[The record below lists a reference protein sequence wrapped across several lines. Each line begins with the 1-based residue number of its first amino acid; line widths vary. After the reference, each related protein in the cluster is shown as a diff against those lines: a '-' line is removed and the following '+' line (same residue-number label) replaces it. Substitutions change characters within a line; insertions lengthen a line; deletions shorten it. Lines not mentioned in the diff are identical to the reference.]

1 MLKGE
6 AAKLW
11 EKLIRLCYNM
21 DDHKAIAIGAQ
32 EGLDYA
38 KSKLNKLTSEVE
50 LLKEQ
55 I

>member
-1 MLKGE
+1 
-6 AAKLW
+6 
-11 EKLIRLCYNM
+11 M

-50 LLKEQ
+50 LLKE
-55 I
+55 